1 VTRLVIAARYL
12 TIVPIP
18 GAAHSTE
25 GPGVAAAWFP
35 VVGLA
40 LGAVLVA
47 VDRVAGAWFAP
58 LLSAVLV
65 VTAWKLVTGGLHL
78 DGLADCLDGSMGRD
92 AAHRLTI
99 MRDSRIGAFGAIGL
113 VLCLML
119 DVAAVSTIDGASRW
133 RALLAAP
140 VIARAVPVLLARCFS
155 PLASGQGAAF
165 RADLRAGAPVVASL
179 IAVVTA
185 VATLGARGG
194 IACAVAA
201 CAALAFAGYM
211 TRRLG
216 GISGDVHGAAI
227 ELTELAVLLTAAAR

>member
-133 RALLAAP
+133 RAARGAGHRP
-140 VIARAVPVLLARCFS
+140 RRSGAARALLLSAGLGAGRGVPRGPS
-155 PLASGQGAAF
+155 SG
-165 RADLRAGAPVVASL
+165 RAGRRLADRGGHGRCHARR
-179 IAVVTA
+179 
-185 VATLGARGG
+185 ARGNRVRG
-194 IACAVAA
+194 
-201 CAALAFAGYM
+201 
-211 TRRLG
+211 RRLC
-216 GISGDVHGAAI
+216 GAGLRRLHDAPP
-227 ELTELAVLLTAAAR
+227 RGNQR